1 MTGEPQRQS
10 FWTTLPGILTGIAAV
25 VTAVTGLMI
34 GLSQQ
39 RGPEAPAEEPAPAA
53 AATVGAE
60 RPPAESTRAARGS
73 TRAAPDPNPPA
84 DAPRSAATVIITAQ
98 DGSVTTVY
106 GDSFQHRQTGRE
118 LPLLSGQSIPFDRIA
133 AIDVTRIES
142 DRARINV
149 TLVNGAVHSGAI
161 SAGLSPYAF
170 TGTNDLGSFEI
181 RIDKLARITFER

>member
-25 VTAVTGLMI
+25 VTAVTGLII

-39 RGPEAPAEEPAPAA
+39 RGPDAPAEGSAPAA
-53 AATVGAE
+53 AATVRAE
-60 RPPAESTRAARGS
+60 RPPAESTRP
-73 TRAAPDPNPPA
+73 APDANPPA
-84 DAPRSAATVIITAQ
+84 DAPRKEATVIITAQ

-133 AIDVTRIES
+133 AIDVTRIDS
-142 DRARINV
+142 DRARVNV

-181 RIDKLARITFER
+181 RVDQLARITFER